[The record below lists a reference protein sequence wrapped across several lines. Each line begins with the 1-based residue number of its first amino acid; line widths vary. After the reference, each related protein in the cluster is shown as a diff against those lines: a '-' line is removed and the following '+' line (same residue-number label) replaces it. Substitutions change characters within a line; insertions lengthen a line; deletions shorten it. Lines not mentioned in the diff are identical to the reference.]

1 MTGHRRRK
9 SKHRAMPNE
18 RWRLVRPRLQYRLQD
33 DKGGVLV
40 NRLDNPGG
48 ARYRGEVVTLGGHG
62 ER

>member
-1 MTGHRRRK
+1 
-9 SKHRAMPNE
+9 
-18 RWRLVRPRLQYRLQD
+18 VRPRLQYRMQD

-48 ARYRGEVVTLGGHG
+48 ARYRGEVVTLDGHG